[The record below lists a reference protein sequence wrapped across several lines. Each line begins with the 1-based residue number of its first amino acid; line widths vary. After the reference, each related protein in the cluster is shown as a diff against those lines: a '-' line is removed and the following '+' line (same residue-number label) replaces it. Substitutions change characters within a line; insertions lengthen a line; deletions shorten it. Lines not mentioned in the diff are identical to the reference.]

1 MNKAKWTD
9 EEKAVL
15 FLHFE
20 TANSVCDLEP
30 MLPGRDSTTI
40 RKKANALGL
49 HRPDLKDLSHAKL
62 LAAMGQEKL
71 TVKQIAER
79 LGYRPNSVNFL
90 LQRAHDEDLCHICDH
105 LPSQFCGKCAPLW
118 IVGAGEHVPS
128 DFAIERER
136 KQAAIDAQRELERS
150 RPARRDPFIE
160 AMFGRAA

>member
-1 MNKAKWTD
+1 MNKVKWTD

-20 TANSVCDLEP
+20 SVNSIYELEP
-30 MLPGRDSTTI
+30 MLPGRDCTTI

-62 LAAMGQEKL
+62 LAAMGREKL

-105 LPSQFCGKCAPLW
+105 LPSKRRGKCAPLW
-118 IVGAGEHVPS
+118 TVGAGEHVLS
-128 DFAIERER
+128 DFAIERDR
-136 KQAAIDAQRELERS
+136 KRAAIDAQRELERS
-150 RPARRDPFIE
+150 QPIRRDPFIE